1 MRSVTVVEKECESTE
16 CTCEGNID
24 KTTSNEHPTVFDT
37 PETHFLKDFG
47 KYPKNRI
54 DYYMIINRI

>member
-24 KTTSNEHPTVFDT
+24 KTTSNEHPAVFDT
-37 PETHFLKDFG
+37 PITHFLKDFG
-47 KYPKNRI
+47 KYSTNRNHF
-54 DYYMIINRI
+54 YWIISRI